1 MRAPLIVAG
10 LLVLLAA
17 CSTNGGGTSE
27 PMGAFFAG
35 DDGTGAV
42 VPLSQ
47 GIAQALADPSDTI
60 VIVYNH
66 GTDWGGHFQDCVPS
80 TMPGFL
86 ERWTDRGIDGHR
98 VVVFYL
104 CSQQH
109 EDWAVMGKAR
119 SLENVQVLDQ
129 LIAAGV
135 EPRNIFLFGHSGG
148 ASTSLLV
155 AERAP
160 EKFNSAVVSAPG
172 YGYAWLD
179 AEGESYLWMAV
190 EYDKWRR
197 RLAGARDMSALVF
210 LFDTDTWAPPA
221 EAQFLA
227 ALPDVEVITV
237 PDKEPDKP
245 GLCVDEPEPH
255 FYWWSACFRK
265 GELADVEDYVLDRL
279 AHRTWLP

>member
-1 MRAPLIVAG
+1 MRPPLIVAG
-10 LLVLLAA
+10 LLILLAA
-17 CSTNGGGTSE
+17 CGTNGGGTSE

-35 DDGTGAV
+35 EEGTGAV
-42 VPLSQ
+42 VPLGQ
-47 GIAQALADPSDTI
+47 GIAQALADPSNTI
-60 VIVYNH
+60 VIIYNH
-66 GTDWGGHFQDCVPS
+66 GTDWGGRFQDCLPS
-80 TMPGFL
+80 TMPSFL
-86 ERWTDRGIDGHR
+86 KRWADRGMDDHR
-98 VVVFYL
+98 VVVVYL

-119 SLENVQVLDQ
+119 SLENVAVLDR

-135 EPRNIFLFGHSGG
+135 APRNIFLFGHSGG

-179 AEGESYLWMAV
+179 AEGESYLWMDV

-221 EAQFLA
+221 DALFLA
-227 ALPDVEVITV
+227 TLPEVEVITV
-237 PDKEPDKP
+237 PDHEPDKP

-265 GELADVEDYVLDRL
+265 GELARVEDYVLDRL